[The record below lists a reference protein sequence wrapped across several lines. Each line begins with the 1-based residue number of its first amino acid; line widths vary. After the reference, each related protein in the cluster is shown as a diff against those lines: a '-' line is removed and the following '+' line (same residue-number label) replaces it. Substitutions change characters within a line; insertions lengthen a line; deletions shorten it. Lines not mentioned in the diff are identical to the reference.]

1 MAQSPKGDGSRPGM
15 SKQRRSARLGSAV
28 RLRYVRNV
36 SLRAVDIL
44 CGGGYLGVWV
54 GVRPSVSVSQSIDQS
69 VFDKQI

>member
-28 RLRYVRNV
+28 CLRYVRNV

-44 CGGGYLGVWV
+44 CGGVPWCV
-54 GVRPSVSVSQSIDQS
+54 GRGTTISQCQSINRS
-69 VFDKQI
+69 ISL